1 MLGCIYV
8 QENDD
13 NLNFGSHRIFYWIKS
28 ESTYA
33 DKTVI
38 PTFSR
43 TGFRGFQSHWI

>member
-13 NLNFGSHRIFYWIKS
+13 NLNFGSYRSFYGITS
-28 ESTYA
+28 ESKYA

-38 PTFSR
+38 RTFSR
-43 TGFRGFQSHWI
+43 TGFRVFQSHSI